1 MSKRKSTTNV
11 TTSGWTAVQVG
22 RVVDSGEE
30 PTTLTPPRGAASGT
44 VTNVRSG
51 NARVG
56 LQADEVRGG
65 LTIRM
70 PR

>member
-11 TTSGWTAVQVG
+11 TTTGWTAVQVG
-22 RVVDSGEE
+22 KVIDSDEE
-30 PTTLTPPRGAASGT
+30 PTAPTPPRGAASGT

-56 LQADEVRGG
+56 LQTDEIRGG

>member
-11 TTSGWTAVQVG
+11 TTSGQTAVQVG
-22 RVVDSGEE
+22 RIADSDQKPKAPAPSGQAA
-30 PTTLTPPRGAASGT
+30 PGA

-56 LQADEVRGG
+56 LVTDEIGGG